1 MDEATLTQLLNSAQG
16 SGGTGTPLID
26 INAIMASLAPYMIAM
41 TVVSGLIAILYIFSV
56 ISKWRAN
63 KAMLDIR
70 KLLIEMNE
78 RDKTRSGVTALRA
91 ASDAQAKTAHQV
103 PPTIQPGSS

>member
-26 INAIMASLAPYMIAM
+26 MNAIMASLAPYMIAM

-70 KLLIEMNE
+70 KLLVEMNE
-78 RDKTRSGVTALRA
+78 RDKARSGVTALRA
-91 ASDAQAKTAHQV
+91 VSDVHTTSPDQTPVV
-103 PPTIQPGSS
+103 PRP

>member
-1 MDEATLTQLLNSAQG
+1 MDEATLNQLLESAKS
-16 SGGTGTPLID
+16 SGTATGLPD

-41 TVVSGLIAILYIFSV
+41 TVVSVLVMILYIFSV
-56 ISKWRAN
+56 IGKWRAN

-78 RDKTRSGVTALRA
+78 RDKARSGVTALRA
-91 ASDAQAKTAHQV
+91 VSDAHTTSPDQTPV
-103 PPTIQPGSS
+103 VTRP